1 MKFIRVLINSLI
13 SGLFFSSLL
22 ALLVYNLNINNTFR
36 LSFFFPLSAYLMAT
50 YGLLVM
56 IFCLAIFFI
65 FQFFSGKKIRLAF
78 VSPSFLLISFS
89 FLIFFFLV
97 IFWENYKYF
106 LSFFDS
112 HLRGLLKNQMTVLL
126 LLAVGGLLLFYAFH
140 YYKRKTTFLLAYF
153 LILGGVLTFVFS
165 QRVRYPTPL
174 PHAKLATLEA
184 KKIDKKIIVLGME
197 GLSLDFIIPLISERK
212 LPNFSWLSEGGS
224 WGRLENF
231 SPNESVVLN
240 NSFNTGKY
248 PAKHRQISYFNY
260 QILNIKEKIE
270 IVPRFILFKQL
281 TRIGVLKLT
290 PKAPS
295 LQIKDIWKILVENH
309 STFLRKE
316 SASEEEPIKTNP
328 KTEKT
333 FSLFFKDLQADTNK
347 IFALVRKA
355 FFCDSEREEKAFQ
368 EKNQAQPQF
377 YYIFLDG
384 LNVAETYFYKYS
396 FPYFFGNIAQ
406 EEITK
411 YGPVI
416 EKYYEFYDQILG
428 KYLASMK
435 EDELLIVYSSHGIE
449 ILPLWKRFVE
459 WILGNSAVSAY
470 HEHAPDGVVFFYG
483 KGVNREKTLEGMRLI
498 DIIPTLLYYL
508 GLPVGKDMDGVVQS
522 QIFVKEFTEEN
533 PIFPISSYE
542 EIQIKK

>member
-1 MKFIRVLINSLI
+1 MKFLRVLINSFL

-22 ALLVYNLNINNTFR
+22 ALLVYNLNINSSFK
-36 LSFFFPLSAYLMAT
+36 LSFFFPITAYLMAT

-56 IFCLAIFFI
+56 LLCFAIFFI
-65 FQFFSGKKIRLAF
+65 LQFFLGKKIQIAY

-106 LSFFDS
+106 LSFFDP
-112 HLRGLLKNQMTVLL
+112 HVRTLLKNQLMGLFP
-126 LLAVGGLLLFYAFH
+126 LAVGGLLLFYGFH
-140 YYKRKTTFLLAYF
+140 YYQKKASFFLAYF
-153 LILGGVLTFVFS
+153 LIFGGVLTFVFF
-165 QRVRYPTPL
+165 QRVRYPAPVL
-174 PHAKLATLEA
+174 PIKLGTLEA
-184 KKIDKKIIVLGME
+184 KKIDKKVIILGLE
-197 GLSLDFIIPLISERK
+197 GLSLDFIVPLISERK
-212 LPNFSWLSEGGS
+212 LPNFSWLSERGS

-231 SPNESVVLN
+231 SPNEPVVLN

-248 PAKHRQISYFNY
+248 PAKHRQISDFNY

-270 IVPRFILFKQL
+270 VVPRFILFKQL
-281 TRIGVLKLT
+281 TRIGLLKLT

-295 LQIKDIWKILVENH
+295 LQIKDIWKILEENH
-309 STFLRKE
+309 STFLKKE
-316 SASEEEPIKTNP
+316 LALKEEPKETNP
-328 KTEKT
+328 KAEKT
-333 FSLFFKDLQADTNK
+333 FSLFFKDLQADPNSV
-347 IFALVRKA
+347 FALVRKA
-355 FFCDSEREEKAFQ
+355 FFRDSETEEKAFQ

-377 YYIFLDG
+377 YYLLLDG
-384 LNVAETYFYKYS
+384 LNVAETYFYKFS

-406 EEITK
+406 EQITK

-428 KYLASMK
+428 KYLASLK
-435 EDELLIVYSSHGIE
+435 EDELLIVYSPHGIE

-483 KGVNREKTLEGMRLI
+483 KGVSRGKTLEGMRLI

-533 PIFPISSYE
+533 PVFPISSYE
-542 EIQIKK
+542 EVQIKK